1 MTVTFKIGE
10 TDVTPEY
17 STFNPIS
24 VSDSSNNEGSW
35 CYYVYY
41 PLCLNTTNLSIS
53 YSGLPSGDAYMCF
66 QASGG
71 SFGTVTIELL
81 NSYTNI
87 SYTLEQKYLD
97 NLQTFLTI
105 NDDLLSA
112 EQKATIKTI
121 IETLKPLEFKEQIN
135 TILSNIPQDILESLS
150 SVSSQEK
157 LQLLIYELTLK
168 TITTMKDD
176 LVYIEEL
183 LEPLTTDMTS
193 PIYDSIT
200 WDINGLQKVI
210 DVLLDI
216 AKEYTAGG
224 LTKDKVENLINKYIT
239 NITEVYP
246 TIDNPAFIL
255 LLQIADLKRIISAGG
270 GGGGGQVY
278 SVPLADTGSLS
289 VTIYAIGS
297 EIDSI
302 VMDASG
308 NTSVGVGKNG
318 SNAIIK
324 PKSDDVV
331 ITSVEFIG
339 GNGGNGGNASS
350 NCKGGGGGN
359 GGSYSITNNDLK
371 NINEGKI
378 TITNTTGTPGVGY
391 NSGSSGGTGDNNSG
405 YVLVDFEDE
414 TTAKLG
420 NGGQEKKSGNT
431 PFVMV
436 YYKV

>member
-87 SYTLEQKYLD
+87 SYTRLDKYLD

-121 IETLKPLEFKEQIN
+121 IDTLKPLELKEQIN

-168 TITTMKDD
+168 TITTIKDD

-183 LEPLTTDMTS
+183 LEPLTTDETS
-193 PIYDSIT
+193 PIYVPI
-200 WDINGLQKVI
+200 
-210 DVLLDI
+210 
-216 AKEYTAGG
+216 
-224 LTKDKVENLINKYIT
+224 TKDGYISQGLIDGILDFTKVFIEDGITPNKDKAKKLINDYIT
-239 NITEVYP
+239 TEFP

-405 YVLVDFEDE
+405 YVLVDFKDG
-414 TTAKLG
+414 TQAKLG